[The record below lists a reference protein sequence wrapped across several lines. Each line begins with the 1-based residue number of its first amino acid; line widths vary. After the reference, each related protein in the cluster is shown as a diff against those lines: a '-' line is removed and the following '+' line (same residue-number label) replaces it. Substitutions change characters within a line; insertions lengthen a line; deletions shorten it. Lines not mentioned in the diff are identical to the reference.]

1 MKLSTIIIFLS
12 GFSSAKFQWKKQ
24 YSKGQAAKSECRVNK
39 EQLLFFGFTFAKY
52 SRMIFKSCEN
62 HKVDR

>member
-24 YSKGQAAKSECRVNK
+24 YSKGQAAKSECRVNIVVII
-39 EQLLFFGFTFAKY
+39 L
-52 SRMIFKSCEN
+52 SRNRSFMAVFEFNERIS
-62 HKVDR
+62 